1 MTEQAL
7 QKQILNYLDSIG
19 AWTVKTITTNKNGT
33 CDILA
38 CLPNGRFCG
47 IEVKRP
53 GMLRNVSKI
62 QQYQIDKINGAGGI
76 AFAADSLE
84 AVKKVIH
91 DEAFNVGDESL

>member
-7 QKQILNYLDSIG
+7 QKKILNYLESIG

-33 CDILA
+33 PDILA
-38 CLPNGRFCG
+38 VHEGRFIA

-53 GMLRNVSKI
+53 GLLRNVSKL
-62 QQYQIDKINGAGGI
+62 QQFQIDKINGAGGI

-84 AVKKVIH
+84 TVKEIIK
-91 DEAFNVGDESL
+91 

>member
-7 QKQILNYLDSIG
+7 QKKILNYLDSIG

-33 CDILA
+33 SDILA
-38 CLPNGRFCG
+38 CYKGRFIA

-53 GMLRNVSKI
+53 GLLRNVSKL
-62 QQYQIDKINGAGGI
+62 QQYQINRINEAGGL

-84 AVKKVIH
+84 TVKEIIK
-91 DEAFNVGDESL
+91 

>member
-7 QKQILNYLDSIG
+7 QKKILNYLDSIG

-33 CDILA
+33 PDIVA
-38 CLPNGRFCG
+38 VHEGRFIA

-53 GMLRNVSKI
+53 GLLSNVSKL
-62 QQYQIDKINGAGGI
+62 QQYQIDRINEAGGL

-84 AVKKVIH
+84 IVKEIIK
-91 DEAFNVGDESL
+91 

>member
-1 MTEQAL
+1 VTEQAL

-33 CDILA
+33 PDILA
-38 CLPNGRFCG
+38 VHEGRFIA

-53 GMLRNVSKI
+53 GSLRNVSKL
-62 QQYQIDKINGAGGI
+62 QQYQINRINEAGGL

-84 AVKKVIH
+84 TVKEIIK
-91 DEAFNVGDESL
+91 

>member
-7 QKQILNYLDSIG
+7 QKKILNYLESIG

-33 CDILA
+33 PDILA
-38 CLPNGRFCG
+38 VHEGRFIA

-53 GMLRNVSKI
+53 GLLRNVSKL
-62 QQYQIDKINGAGGI
+62 QQYQINRINEAGGL

-84 AVKKVIH
+84 TVKEIIK
-91 DEAFNVGDESL
+91 

>member
-7 QKQILNYLDSIG
+7 QKKILNYLDDIG

-33 CDILA
+33 PDILA
-38 CLPNGRFCG
+38 VHEGRFIA

-53 GMLRNVSKI
+53 GLLRNVSKL
-62 QQYQIDKINGAGGI
+62 QQYQIDRINAAGGL

-84 AVKKVIH
+84 TVKEIIK
-91 DEAFNVGDESL
+91 